1 MRRWVGRWL
10 MGVGALHSVLGLVV
24 FAAPLRELVDAGVVN
39 ALGSRDPLRNLAF
52 WFLFGGVM
60 TALVGYLAD
69 WIERAPGGMLPP
81 ALGWV
86 LLLTAAA
93 GATLAPASGFWFVFP
108 AAIGI
113 LLRARPAAR
122 RADVTL

>member
-10 MGVGALHSVLGLVV
+10 MGVGALHSVVGLVV
-24 FAAPLRELVDAGVVN
+24 FAGPLRALLTEGVVN

-60 TALVGYLAD
+60 TVLVGYLAD
-69 WIERAPGGMLPP
+69 WIERAPRGVLPP
-81 ALGWV
+81 ALGWSLLSVAV
-86 LLLTAAA
+86 L
-93 GATLAPASGFWFVFP
+93 GVTLAPASGFWLVLP

-113 LLRARPAAR
+113 LARSRSRARHTA
-122 RADVTL
+122 TS